1 MAPAYQNINTGQVVV
16 SDEPRPDLEAL
27 ARWEEVP
34 VPDETVPP
42 AGAPLSEAEL
52 AEAAAREA
60 AAETTANPAPS
71 GGDSPKDDSAD
82 DETDDGESNGEEVP
96 VPDDTWTHEQLD
108 ALAEKRE
115 IKFPANTNKAA
126 KVAALTAP
134 AGE

>member
-42 AGAPLSEAEL
+42 AGAPLSDEEL

-60 AAETTANPAPS
+60 AAETTANPPAS
-71 GGDSPKDDSAD
+71 GEDTPKDDSAD
-82 DETDDGESNGEEVP
+82 DETDDDGEEVP

>member
-42 AGAPLSEAEL
+42 AGAPLIEAEL

-60 AAETTANPAPS
+60 AAETTANPPAS
-71 GGDSPKDDSAD
+71 GEDDSAD
-82 DETDDGESNGEEVP
+82 DETGDDESNGEEVP
-96 VPDDTWTHEQLD
+96 VPDETWTDEQLD
-108 ALAEKRE
+108 ALGAERG
-115 IKFPANTNKAA
+115 ITWRSNASKAS
-126 KVAALTAP
+126 KVAKLTA
-134 AGE
+134 